1 MILYIAEKPS
11 LGRAIASGLS
21 AQQTKGDGCIFL
33 PNGDVVSWCIGHLLE
48 QAVPEQYDDRYK
60 KWDINDLPIAPQQ
73 WQLTPKSNTK
83 KQLSVL
89 RKLIKQA
96 SALVNAGD
104 PDRVT
109 INRYMFDIG
118 FFLYN
123 SIYKFILSLAQLDTS
138 IRVNTLTKN
147 ASILDKF
154 ARKNSQSLTM
164 FDNICSPLNS
174 INFS

>member
-11 LGRAIASGLS
+11 LGRAIANGLS
-21 AQQTKGDGCIFL
+21 PKQTKGDGFISL

-48 QAVPEQYDDRYK
+48 QATPETYNERYK
-60 KWDINDLPIAPQQ
+60 KWDLHDLPINPTQ

-89 RKLIKQA
+89 KKLIKQA
-96 SALVNAGD
+96 RSLVNAGD

-109 INRYMFDIG
+109 INHYMFDIG
-118 FFLYN
+118 LFLYN
-123 SIYKFILSLAQLDTS
+123 SIYKLILSLPQLDTS

-147 ASILDKF
+147 ASIIDKF
-154 ARKNSQSLTM
+154 IRKNSQSLTA
-164 FDNICSPLNS
+164 FDNNCSPLNS
-174 INFS
+174 IKYS